1 MYKHIK
7 STCMCICA
15 YVNTCVYT
23 RTYISVYVYMC
34 KHTRNHIH
42 PLSNGYTGVCVSL
55 SFAGALWLC
64 VFFVCYIGVCQHT
77 HTIIAPQVE
86 DVLLYPGAMSHI
98 WISRVMHMNAL
109 HVTFTCDV
117 GRDMAP
123 GYEETSS
130 TCRAI
135 IVCVCWHTP
144 M

>member
-1 MYKHIK
+1 MYIRIK

-15 YVNTCVYT
+15 CVNTCVYT
-23 RTYISVYVYMC
+23 RTYTCVYMYMC

-64 VFFVCYIGVCQHT
+64 VFFVCYIGVCRHT

-86 DVLLYPGAMSHI
+86 HVLSCPGAMSRPT
-98 WISRVMHMNAL
+98 SRVNVTCNAFICVTRLIHM
-109 HVTFTCDV
+109 C
-117 GRDMAP
+117 DMAP
-123 GYEETSS
+123 GYERTSS
-130 TCRAI
+130 TSSAI